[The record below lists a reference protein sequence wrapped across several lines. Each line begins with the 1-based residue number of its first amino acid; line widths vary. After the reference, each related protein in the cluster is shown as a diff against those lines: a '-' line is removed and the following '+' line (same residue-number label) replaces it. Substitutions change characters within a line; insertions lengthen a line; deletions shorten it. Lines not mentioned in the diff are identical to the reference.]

1 MSIPVVKEEISP
13 ILPESFKILRSEPA
27 RVLFMIDNLGYA
39 GTEQWLLRLI
49 NGFDQTCVLPFLC
62 LLDGESELSR
72 SLEPKNVPI
81 LRLGV
86 KKLRSLQAPKAA
98 GLFLH
103 FLKRNKMDV
112 VQLHFPD
119 STHFGAPLAWL
130 AGVKRI
136 IGTSRNSGHW
146 LSDKEKA
153 RFHFTSRFLTDL
165 VSNSRVSQA
174 VAATFMKVPLKRSV
188 IIPAGIN
195 LNRFDHITHL
205 TPMRP
210 LSRTLRVG
218 MVANLRKVKNIQILV
233 KAAAEVVAQLPNVQ
247 FVVVGEGPER
257 KPLESLIASLNLESC
272 FQLMGNREDVPEFLQ
287 TIDIAVLT
295 SLSEGCSNALLEY
308 MAAARPVVASAI
320 PANQEVIQDGKNGIL
335 FDTHDHLA
343 LAKAIIKLA
352 EDPEFSAELGVIARQ
367 DMHNRTM
374 ANEYTAYEQ
383 LYRW

>member
-1 MSIPVVKEEISP
+1 
-13 ILPESFKILRSEPA
+13 
-27 RVLFMIDNLGYA
+27 
-39 GTEQWLLRLI
+39 
-49 NGFDQTCVLPFLC
+49 
-62 LLDGESELSR
+62 
-72 SLEPKNVPI
+72 
-81 LRLGV
+81 
-86 KKLRSLQAPKAA
+86 
-98 GLFLH
+98 
-103 FLKRNKMDV
+103 
-112 VQLHFPD
+112 
-119 STHFGAPLAWL
+119 
-130 AGVKRI
+130 
-136 IGTSRNSGHW
+136 
-146 LSDKEKA
+146 
-153 RFHFTSRFLTDL
+153 
-165 VSNSRVSQA
+165 
-174 VAATFMKVPLKRSV
+174 
-188 IIPAGIN
+188 
-195 LNRFDHITHL
+195 
-205 TPMRP
+205 
-210 LSRTLRVG
+210 